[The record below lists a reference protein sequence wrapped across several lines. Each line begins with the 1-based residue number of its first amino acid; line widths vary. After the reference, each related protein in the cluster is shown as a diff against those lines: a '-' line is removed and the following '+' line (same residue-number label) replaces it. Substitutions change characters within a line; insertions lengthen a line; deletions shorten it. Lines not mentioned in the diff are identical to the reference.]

1 MKKSLTYWTLALA
14 GVTLL
19 SISGL
24 QAQAPASSPPAPGG
38 KGMRAMT
45 MGDPDKIVAKMKK
58 QFDLSDAQVKQVQPV
73 IVERQSALKSVVE
86 DKSLTPKQQRDKVG
100 AIFKNS
106 ASKLDDIF
114 TPAQKA
120 KAEEMKAARKARGE
134 KLRETRKAS
143 QAAAPAASVSPVK

>member
-1 MKKSLTYWTLALA
+1 
-14 GVTLL
+14 
-19 SISGL
+19 
-24 QAQAPASSPPAPGG
+24 
-38 KGMRAMT
+38 MRAMT